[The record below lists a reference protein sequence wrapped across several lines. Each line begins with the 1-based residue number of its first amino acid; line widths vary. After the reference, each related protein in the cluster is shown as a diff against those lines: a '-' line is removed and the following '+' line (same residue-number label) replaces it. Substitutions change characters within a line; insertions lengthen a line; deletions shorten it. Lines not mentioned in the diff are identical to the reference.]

1 MHQKL
6 GLVTDEPSG
15 ARSTL
20 RSARSAGPERQRR
33 REALDAARQRYKRLS
48 DSGKRKLLDELELLT
63 GYHRKSLLRLLNQRP
78 SAEPEAGIDG
88 ADEPSNRKP
97 HHRRRY
103 GPEAAAALVPLWE
116 SSDRLCGKR
125 LKALLPL
132 LVESLEHHGH
142 LSLEPQV
149 RAQVLGVSSAT
160 IDRLL
165 MPIRQASGSNNWR
178 RPPRAYSA
186 VRRRV
191 PVRTFRGW
199 EDHHEP
205 GWLEIDLVAHCG
217 GRMQGPFLWTLV
229 ATDIA
234 TGWSESVPILV
245 RDGAVVLTALQLIR
259 RQLPFPL
266 RGIDADNV
274 PVFMNSLMEAWC
286 DRPGH
291 QIVLTRSR
299 AYQSND
305 QAWVEQ
311 KNGMLVRRVVG
322 YQRLEGLEAAQVM
335 GELYG
340 ALRLFTN
347 LFQPSFKLKTSE
359 RQGARIKRQHHPPR
373 TPLQRLIKS
382 GALAQEQAEA
392 LRDLQRST
400 DPVAL
405 LGTIRRCQ
413 GQLAVLASGEQAS
426 GNPSA
431 QAERDLAAENR
442 SLEIFL
448 GGLQTL
454 WHSSQPRRRK
464 PKPRTGKRSRPDPF
478 EPDVELIEEWLQA
491 EPLIRAKTL
500 MERLITHNPD
510 RYGECHLRTL
520 QRRLRGYRLQQIQ
533 QEMEQSLAAPYPV
546 EEKEKQDE
554 KPVLPGVNKN
564 G

>member
-1 MHQKL
+1 MAAKRV
-6 GLVTDEPSG
+6 GDASWRGEVG
-15 ARSTL
+15 A
-20 RSARSAGPERQRR
+20 AGPDPQRR
-33 REALDAARQRYKRLS
+33 RAALEAARLRYGSLS
-48 DSGKRKLLDELELLT
+48 AAGKKKLLDELELLT

-78 SAEPEAGIDG
+78 SPTPDG
-88 ADEPSNRKP
+88 VGATEEKSELKP
-97 HHRRRY
+97 HPRRRY
-103 GPEAAAALVPLWE
+103 SPEAAAALVPLWE
-116 SSDRLCGKR
+116 ASDRLCGKR
-125 LKALLPL
+125 LAALLPL
-132 LVESLEHHGH
+132 LVESLEQHGH
-142 LSLEPQV
+142 LFLEPAV
-149 RAQVLGVSSAT
+149 REQVLAMSSAT

-165 MPIRQASGSNNWR
+165 APIRKASGGNNWR
-178 RPPRAYSA
+178 RPPRAYSG

-191 PVRTFRGW
+191 PVRTFKGW
-199 EDHHEP
+199 DDHHEP

-217 GRMQGPFLWTLV
+217 GRMQGPFLWTLM

-266 RGIDADNV
+266 RGIDADND
-274 PVFMNSLMEAWC
+274 PVFMNCLMEAWC
-286 DRPGH
+286 ARPGH

-322 YQRLEGLEAAQVM
+322 YQRLEGLEAAQVL

-347 LFQPSFKLKTSE
+347 LFQPSFKLKSSE
-359 RQGARIKRQHHPPR
+359 RDGGRIKRQHHPPR

-382 GALAQEQAEA
+382 GALPQEQAEA
-392 LRDLQRST
+392 LRDQQRRT

-405 LGTIRRCQ
+405 LGTVRRCQ
-413 GQLAVLASGEQAS
+413 GQLAVLASGEHGSQEQA
-426 GNPSA
+426 A
-431 QAERDLAAENR
+431 KTARDLAVENR
-442 SLEIFL
+442 SLEVFL

-464 PKPRTGKRSRPDPF
+464 PKPRIGKRSRPDPF
-478 EPDVELIEEWLQA
+478 EPDVVMLEQWLEA

-500 MERLITHNPD
+500 LERLIQHNPQ

-520 QRRLRGYRLQQIQ
+520 QRRLRGYRLQRIER
-533 QEMEQSLAAPYPV
+533 EMEEMLEAQPRAQAEAEPEEAA
-546 EEKEKQDE
+546 
-554 KPVLPGVNKN
+554 VLPDVNEYE
-564 G
+564 